1 MDEKQLNY
9 EFMSILSES
18 HPGLT
23 FEEYRDSCIFLLFY
37 QYLCL
42 RYDDK
47 LEDNYKLEAMVRLA
61 IRGKLQMPSF
71 LRFMEGASPFIHLV
85 SKRFQLTDLSFY
97 RHLLG
102 VQSLE
107 KQKSYAR
114 FFRKF
119 IKKIDGWECKE
130 LLLDRY
136 PRLFGHLLEE
146 FARAKKDSYISE
158 ELLVLYRML
167 FSKTNPRPKRV
178 FVPDFQYGVLFRTL
192 LGDGE
197 KAEICGYETH
207 EDFLEI
213 LQMVCF
219 MKNIPEESVHLY
231 LKKDWD
237 SLMRYEQSFDSIALF
252 MPDGVEA
259 GNLVSAVDSNVA
271 REFLRSTAKG
281 EFPFILSALPLLKES
296 GAMAVVLPSALLYR
310 EGKEA
315 QVRRYL
321 VEEENC
327 LEMVMLLPDH
337 LFHSTGQKEV
347 LLFFRKNRTREDVMF
362 FDCSE
367 MDDFQKDQL
376 NSIET
381 AWKEHSTIPGFCS
394 CVDQESMKKNDY
406 NLNLPRYIKKSV
418 KMAQIDLEARRKRI
432 EEIDRELE
440 EIEKRI
446 AMYKRDLE
454 LI

>member
-1 MDEKQLNY
+1 MNY

-23 FEEYRDSCIFLLFY
+23 FEEYRDSCIYLLFY

-47 LEDNYKLEAMVRLA
+47 LEESYKLEAMVRLA

-71 LRFMEGASPFIHLV
+71 LRFMENASPFIHMINN
-85 SKRFQLTDLSFY
+85 RFQLTELSFY
-97 RHLLG
+97 RHLLE

-119 IKKIDGWECKE
+119 IKKIDSWSCKE
-130 LLLDRY
+130 LLLEQY
-136 PRLFGHLLEE
+136 PGLFGRLLEE
-146 FARAKKDSYISE
+146 FARAKKDSYISG
-158 ELLVLYRML
+158 ELTGLYRMI
-167 FSKTNPRPKRV
+167 FNQENPNPRKV
-178 FVPDFQYGVLFRTL
+178 FIPDFQYGVLYQTM
-192 LGDGE
+192 LGDSDSTE
-197 KAEICGYETH
+197 LFGYETH
-207 EDFLEI
+207 EDFIEI
-213 LQMVCF
+213 LEMISF
-219 MKNIPEESVHLY
+219 MKNIPENAVHFY
-231 LKKDWD
+231 TKTDWEKETD
-237 SLMRYEQSFDSIALF
+237 FKGVFDLIAMF

-259 GNLVSAVDSNVA
+259 GNLVSPVDSYIS

-281 EFPFILSALPLLKES
+281 EFPFILSALPLLNEH
-296 GAMAVVLPSALLYR
+296 GAMVVVLPSALLYR
-310 EGKEA
+310 EGKES

-327 LEMVMLLPDH
+327 LDMIMLLPDR

-347 LLFFRKNRTREDVMF
+347 LLFFKKGRVREDVMF

-367 MDDFQKDQL
+367 MEHFGEEQL
-376 NSIET
+376 KSITT
-381 AWKEHSTIPGFCS
+381 AWSEHSTIPGFCS
-394 CVDQESMKKNDY
+394 CVDQISMKKNEY

-418 KMAQIDLEARRKRI
+418 KMTQIDLDARRKRI

-446 AMYKRDLE
+446 IMYKRDLE

>member
-42 RYDDK
+42 RFDDK

-71 LRFMEGASPFIHLV
+71 LRFMEGASPFIHLA

-97 RHLLG
+97 HHLLG

-119 IKKIDGWECKE
+119 IKKIDSWDCKE
-130 LLLDRY
+130 LLLERY
-136 PRLFGHLLEE
+136 PELFGRLLEE
-146 FARAKKDSYISE
+146 FARTKKDSYISR
-158 ELLVLYRML
+158 ELIDLYCML
-167 FSKTNPRPKRV
+167 FAKTNPEPKKI
-178 FVPDFQYGVLFRTL
+178 FVPDFQYGVLYQTMAGQL
-192 LGDGE
+192 EDTELY
-197 KAEICGYETH
+197 GYETH
-207 EDFLEI
+207 EDFIEI

-219 MKNIPEESVHLY
+219 MKNIPEESTHFY
-231 LKKDWD
+231 QKKDWNLETD
-237 SLMRYEQSFDSIALF
+237 CTNFFDTIAIF
-252 MPDGVEA
+252 MPDGVEP
-259 GNLVSAVDSNVA
+259 GNLISTVESNVG
-271 REFLRSTAKG
+271 REIVHSTAKG
-281 EFPFILSALPLLKES
+281 EFPMILSAYPLLKEKGS
-296 GAMAVVLPSALLYR
+296 MAVVLPSALLYR

-327 LEMVMLLPDH
+327 LEMIMLLPDH

-347 LLFFRKNRTREDVMF
+347 LLFFRKNRAREDVMF

-367 MDDFQKDQL
+367 MENFQEEQRK
-376 NSIET
+376 SIET
-381 AWKEHSTIPGFCS
+381 AWRDHSNIPGFCS
-394 CVDQESMKKNDY
+394 CVDRESMKKNDY

-418 KMAQIDLEARRKRI
+418 KMAKSDLEARRKRI

-446 AMYKRDLE
+446 NMYKRDLE